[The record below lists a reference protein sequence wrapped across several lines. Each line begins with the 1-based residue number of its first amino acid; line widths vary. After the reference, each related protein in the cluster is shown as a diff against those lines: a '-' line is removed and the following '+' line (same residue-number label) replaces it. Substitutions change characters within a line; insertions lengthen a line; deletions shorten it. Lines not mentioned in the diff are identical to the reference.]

1 MSSDPKETAAPTA
14 EELKAK
20 AEAEKARQATDELTK
35 YKAAAE
41 IVNNAVKKLIEL
53 SVEGAKILELCEEG
67 DKIIEAGTAAIYNAK
82 TTKGK
87 VTKGESRLLQ
97 SFIEPLN
104 NKWLIR
110 SRISH
115 FNFVRSAHIIPEDVI
130 SDQFLPSPLIWYL
143 YELRT
148 DPLANTALAKGDVV
162 KIHVG
167 AHIDGFASVSAET
180 LIVGAT
186 EAEPATGRAA
196 DVVKAAWHCAEVAMR
211 LVKPGEKNWTVTDAM
226 NKVAA
231 AWGCKPVEGMLSCQQ
246 TQNVIDGKK
255 RIILNPTPELK
266 SGLDTVTFAEGDVWG
281 IDILVASN
289 EDGKSKPQ
297 EARTTIYQRATDVTY
312 QLKLKAARE
321 AFSDIQKR
329 AGPFPFTIRIL
340 ENEKRARVGV
350 QEAVQ
355 HGLLRPY
362 DVVYTPAGSYV
373 AAFHFTIALL
383 PGGPSL
389 ISSPPVWYKAEKLKT
404 EKELED
410 EELKSLVGKKLREPK
425 KKKKKAAGADGEA
438 KEDAE

>member
-1 MSSDPKETAAPTA
+1 MSSDSKEAVVVVVATA

-20 AEAEKARQATDELTK
+20 AEAEKARKAADELTK

-41 IVNNAVKKLIEL
+41 IVNNAMKKLVEL

-67 DKIIEAGTAAIYNAK
+67 DKLIEAGTSAIYNAK
-82 TTKGK
+82 TAKGKITKGLAFPTSIS
-87 VTKGESRLLQ
+87 V
-97 SFIEPLN
+97 N
-104 NKWLIR
+104 NCV
-110 SRISH
+110 SH
-115 FNFVRSAHIIPEDVI
+115 Y
-130 SDQFLPSPLIWYL
+130 SPVP
-143 YELRT
+143 T
-148 DPLANTALAKGDVV
+148 DPQANTPLAKGDVV
-162 KIHVG
+162 KIHLG

-180 LIVGAT
+180 LIVGVT

-281 IDILVASN
+281 IDILVASTD
-289 EDGKSKPQ
+289 DGKVKSQ

-321 AFSDIQKR
+321 AFSDIQKK

-362 DVVYTPAGSYV
+362 DVVYTPAGSHV
-373 AAFHFTIALL
+373 AAFHFTLALL

-389 ISSPPVWYKAEKLKT
+389 ITAPPVWYKAEKLKT

-425 KKKKKAAGADGEA
+425 KKKKKADADGEA

>member
-1 MSSDPKETAAPTA
+1 MSSDAKETVAPTA
-14 EELKAK
+14 DELKAK
-20 AEAEKARQATDELTK
+20 AEAEKSRQAADELTK
-35 YKAAAE
+35 YKSAAE
-41 IVNNAVKKLIEL
+41 IVNNAIKKLVEL

-67 DKIIEAGTAAIYNAK
+67 DKLIEAGTSAVYNSK
-82 TTKGK
+82 TAKGK
-87 VTKGESRLLQ
+87 VTKGLAFPTSI
-97 SFIEPLN
+97 SVN
-104 NKWLIR
+104 NCV
-110 SRISH
+110 SH
-115 FNFVRSAHIIPEDVI
+115 Y
-130 SDQFLPSPLIWYL
+130 SPVP
-143 YELRT
+143 T
-148 DPLANTALAKGDVV
+148 DPLANTTLAKGDVV

-211 LVKPGEKNWTVTDAM
+211 LVKPGEKNWAVTDAM

-266 SGLDTVTFAEGDVWG
+266 SGLDTATFAEGEVWG
-281 IDILVASN
+281 IDILVASSD
-289 EDGKSKPQ
+289 DGKVKPQ
-297 EARTTIYQRATDVTY
+297 DSRTTIYQRATDVTY

-321 AFSDIQKR
+321 AFSDIQKK
-329 AGPFPFTIRIL
+329 AGPFPFTI
-340 ENEKRARVGV
+340 
-350 QEAVQ
+350 QAVQ

-362 DVVYTPAGSYV
+362 DVVYTPAGSHV

-389 ISSPPVWYKAEKLKT
+389 ISAPPVWYKAEKLKT

-410 EELKSLVGKKLREPK
+410 EELKSLVGKKLRDPK
-425 KKKKKAAGADGEA
+425 KKKKKAAGGDGEA

>member
-1 MSSDPKETAAPTA
+1 MSSDPKETTTPTA
-14 EELKAK
+14 DELKAK
-20 AEAEKARQATDELTK
+20 AEAEKARQAADELTK

-41 IVNNAVKKLIEL
+41 IVNNAIKKLVEL

-67 DKIIEAGTAAIYNAK
+67 DKLIEAGTSAVYNSK
-82 TTKGK
+82 TAKGK
-87 VTKGESRLLQ
+87 VTKGLAFPTSISVNNCVTPDQ
-97 SFIEPLN
+97 SLSFL
-104 NKWLIR
+104 
-110 SRISH
+110 
-115 FNFVRSAHIIPEDVI
+115 FVWYPFDV
-130 SDQFLPSPLIWYL
+130 
-143 YELRT
+143 RT

-211 LVKPGEKNWTVTDAM
+211 LVKPGEKNWAVTDAM

-266 SGLDTVTFAEGDVWG
+266 SGLDTATFAEGEVWG

-289 EDGKSKPQ
+289 DDGKVKPQ
-297 EARTTIYQRATDVTY
+297 DSRTTIYQRATDVTY

-321 AFSDIQKR
+321 AFSDIQKK

-362 DVVYTPAGSYV
+362 DVVYTPAGSHV
-373 AAFHFTIALL
+373 AAFHFTLALL

-389 ISSPPVWYKAEKLKT
+389 ISAPPVWYKAEKLKT
-404 EKELED
+404 DKELED

-425 KKKKKAAGADGEA
+425 KKKKKAAGGEGGEGEA